1 MVARHPTSHAYWTL
15 RAEQVLDRVFDN
27 TSESTR
33 QSSPSNRHLVPVEVA
48 VHEPIQPSTPP
59 IGVQVAP
66 QVAAQGSRWQT
77 PLLTGIAVAGLMS
90 SGWLLFDLQRSAR
103 TLERERNVALVE
115 RLRATEKA
123 VPPTPEPAIDDLLE
137 PLTLP
142 IQTLPMP
149 PVAIAPSGITATE
162 GAPIDLPLPVLTG
175 VLQSPGGRSS
185 AIFQLNNASV
195 SAAVGESLGS
205 SGWTLES
212 VGESSAVIRNNG
224 QVRTLSVGGVF

>member
-1 MVARHPTSHAYWTL
+1 M
-15 RAEQVLDRVFDN
+15 DRVFDN
-27 TSESTR
+27 PSRSTH
-33 QSSPSNRHLVPVEVA
+33 QNFPSNRHLVPVEVA
-48 VHEPIQPSTPP
+48 VHEPIQPLPHP
-59 IGVQVAP
+59 ITAQVAP
-66 QVAAQGSRWQT
+66 QAAPHVAAQGSRWQT

-103 TLERERNVALVE
+103 TLERERNVALIE
-115 RLRATEKA
+115 RLRTTEKA
-123 VPPTPEPAIDDLLE
+123 IPPTPEPATVDRLE

-142 IQTLPMP
+142 IQSLPMP
-149 PVAIAPSGITATE
+149 PLAVAPSGITATE
-162 GAPIDLPLPVLTG
+162 GAPIGLPLPVLTG
-175 VLQSPGGRSS
+175 VMQSPGGRSS

-195 SAAVGESLGS
+195 SAAIGESLGS

>member
-1 MVARHPTSHAYWTL
+1 M
-15 RAEQVLDRVFDN
+15 DRVFDN
-27 TSESTR
+27 GSESTR
-33 QSSPSNRHLVPVEVA
+33 QSSANNRHLVPVEVA
-48 VHEPIQPSTPP
+48 VHEPIQPPTTPMSP
-59 IGVQVAP
+59 QVAA

-77 PLLTGIAVAGLMS
+77 PLLTGIAVAGLLS

-115 RLRATEKA
+115 RLRATA
-123 VPPTPEPAIDDLLE
+123 QAIAPTPEPATVDRLE

-142 IQTLPMP
+142 IQSLPMP
-149 PVAIAPSGITATE
+149 PVAVAPSGITATE
-162 GAPIDLPLPVLTG
+162 GAPIGLPLPVLTG

-195 SAAVGESLGS
+195 SAAIGESLGS

>member
-1 MVARHPTSHAYWTL
+1 M
-15 RAEQVLDRVFDN
+15 DRVFDN
-27 TSESTR
+27 PSGSTR
-33 QSSPSNRHLVPVEVA
+33 QRSPSNRHLVPVEVA
-48 VHEPIQPSTPP
+48 IHEPIQPSTTPMSP
-59 IGVQVAP
+59 LVAA

-77 PLLTGIAVAGLMS
+77 PLLTGIAVAGLLS

-123 VPPTPEPAIDDLLE
+123 IAPTPEPATVDRLE

-142 IQTLPMP
+142 IQSLPMP
-149 PVAIAPSGITATE
+149 PVAVAPSGITATE
-162 GAPIDLPLPVLTG
+162 GAPIGLTLPVLTG

-195 SAAVGESLGS
+195 SAAIGESLGS

>member
-1 MVARHPTSHAYWTL
+1 M
-15 RAEQVLDRVFDN
+15 DRVFDN
-27 TSESTR
+27 TSGSTR

-48 VHEPIQPSTPP
+48 VHEPIQPPTTPMSP
-59 IGVQVAP
+59 RGAA

-77 PLLTGIAVAGLMS
+77 PLLTGIAVAGLLS

-123 VPPTPEPAIDDLLE
+123 IAPTPEPATVDRLE

-142 IQTLPMP
+142 IQSLPMP
-149 PVAIAPSGITATE
+149 PVAVAPSGITETE
-162 GAPIDLPLPVLTG
+162 GAPIGLPLPVLTG

-195 SAAVGESLGS
+195 SAAIGESLGS